1 MKAVIGTQK
10 YKFSHPVEPKISVAD
25 RQRFD
30 SDPNPG
36 PTIYIEDKSYVCLF
50 RLLLLAQYSSNVSL
64 LRFFK

>member
-10 YKFSHPVEPKISVAD
+10 YKFSHTVEPKISVAD

-36 PTIYIEDKSYVCLF
+36 PTIYIEDKFYVCLF
-50 RLLLLAQYSSNVSL
+50 RL
-64 LRFFK
+64 